1 MKRSMRHGVVAAL
14 LLGASLAASAQF
26 SGPYAP
32 LNWTTTHQ
40 PDATTDTGSV
50 DTSLA
55 PGSVTLLGS
64 DNGFDLGSQLRFTTT
79 ANAGGTFSFNWAYQ
93 SLDDAGKPAFDPAG
107 YFRNGTT
114 FQLSLNDG
122 AVSQSGF
129 QSLAVN
135 PGDVIGFW
143 VGTTDNLGGPATL
156 TVSNF
161 SAPIP
166 EPGAAVLMA
175 LGLVGL
181 AAWRARRSL

>member
-1 MKRSMRHGVVAAL
+1 MKRSMLHGAVATL

-32 LNWTTTHQ
+32 LNWTTAHQ
-40 PDATTDTGSV
+40 PDITADTGSV
-50 DTSLA
+50 DTSAA

-64 DNGFDLGSQLRFTTT
+64 DNGLNVGSQLHFTTT
-79 ANAGGTFSFNWAYQ
+79 AAAGGTFSFNWAYK
-93 SLDDAGKPAFDPAG
+93 SLDADGDPVYDPAG
-107 YFRNGTT
+107 YFHNGS
-114 FQLSLNDG
+114 FQLSVNG
-122 AVSQSGF
+122 GTVSQSGF
-129 QSLAVN
+129 HSLPVN

-143 VGTTDNLGGPATL
+143 VGTTDNLGGPASL
-156 TVSNF
+156 TISNF

-181 AAWRARRSL
+181 TAWRTRRSF